1 MESVKNELMLQE
13 VKAEYVTDES
23 RIIQGQELNL
33 VYNRVIWGDNLVFLE
48 DYKETKQG
56 AGIVIVDP
64 PRMYHLGKTQDDQL
78 GYLRSRIQLA
88 WDVLDEGGY
97 MVLMVDIE
105 DSHHIRY
112 LLDDILT
119 GVYTLKMHV
128 IRKLE
133 GYDKVIYIQ
142 KGVDIKKLY
151 NQEIVFLNGDELADV
166 SRILRQEDAPF
177 IPVKMTRSIA
187 QYYRDYK
194 PEIWS
199 VFSQYDLRY
208 LEPFIMPEEV
218 ADLIPEGDVRVH
230 SNANS
235 QRLILKKG
243 GKVYKLKSKPL
254 VREDLKL
261 ELMYSEIFDNER
273 YDYVEGKKPLSLVKN
288 IIRYMGTQAYKVL
301 DIFAGTGTT
310 AQAVMELNNE
320 DGGKREFILVEK
332 ENPFTIIYPRLKHL
346 EDNGKAQNCV
356 FQLINT
362 TE

>member
-1 MESVKNELMLQE
+1 MGPVKSELMLQE
-13 VKAEYVTDES
+13 VKAEYITDES
-23 RIIQGQELNL
+23 RIIQGKELNL

-48 DYKETKQG
+48 DYKETNQG
-56 AGIVIVDP
+56 TGIAIIDP
-64 PRMYHLGKTQDDQL
+64 PRMHHLGKTQDEQL
-78 GYLRSRIQLA
+78 GYLRTRIQLA

-97 MVLMVDIE
+97 MVVMVDIE
-105 DSHHIRY
+105 DSHHMRY

-119 GVYTLKMHV
+119 GTYTLKMHV
-128 IRKLE
+128 IRKVD

-142 KGVDIKKLY
+142 KGVDTKKEID
-151 NQEIVFLNGDELADV
+151 QEVVFLNGEELLDITT
-166 SRILRQEDAPF
+166 ILNKVDAPF
-177 IPVKMTRSIA
+177 IPVKLTRSIV
-187 QYYRDYK
+187 QYYRDYC
-194 PEIWS
+194 PEIWG
-199 VFSQYDLRY
+199 VLSQYDLRY
-208 LEPFIMPEEV
+208 LEPFIMPLEV

-230 SNANS
+230 SNADS
-235 QRLILKKG
+235 QRLILKKD
-243 GKVYKLKSKPL
+243 GKVYKLKDKPF

-261 ELMYSEIFDNER
+261 ELMYNEIFDNER

-356 FQLINT
+356 FQTIV
-362 TE
+362 